1 VREHF
6 FERRAIEE
14 GVVPVNRAAVPMN
27 RRSSPRIGDN
37 ELVVGKPWGK
47 PSDERGEGSY
57 RSTISHGFSSYP
69 TSLMTTPASRRPP
82 ASAAAPA
89 PTVHRHAR

>member
-1 VREHF
+1 VREDF

-14 GVVPVNRAAVPMN
+14 GVLVNRAAVPMN
-27 RRSSPRIGDN
+27 GRSSPRIGDN

-47 PSDERGEGSY
+47 PSDEREKGSY
-57 RSTISHGFSSYP
+57 RSTMSHGFSSYP
-69 TSLMTTPASRRPP
+69 TSLLTTPASRRLP